1 MASNL
6 ISGVRISGI
15 ASAVPEAVR
24 PNTAFTEMFG
34 EENVRKICSRSGV
47 AQVHTAG
54 PDICTSDLCY
64 AAAKRLLESM
74 NRPADTVD
82 ALIFVSQTPDYLLPA
97 TSCSLHGRLG
107 LGKRCAALDVN
118 LGCSGYVY
126 GLWLA
131 SQFIASS
138 SARTVLLLV
147 GDTISRIVSPEDRSV
162 AMLFGDAGSAT
173 ILERDDSAGPIAFEL
188 GTDGSRQNHIMV
200 PAGLFR
206 QPRTPATSIRT
217 RRSDENVRSD
227 EDLAMDGAEIFTFT
241 LAAVPVMI
249 EAALK
254 TAGWDSSTPD
264 AFVLHQ
270 ANQFMLQHLAKR
282 MRIPPEKTTLAMA
295 EYGNTSSAS
304 VPLALTNA
312 LRDKLQSG
320 SLRLLLAGFGVGLSW
335 GAAALSCGPLVM
347 PELVL
352 VPEPAPA
359 AEPVHSGA

>member
-1 MASNL
+1 
-6 ISGVRISGI
+6 
-15 ASAVPEAVR
+15 
-24 PNTAFTEMFG
+24 
-34 EENVRKICSRSGV
+34 
-47 AQVHTAG
+47 
-54 PDICTSDLCY
+54 
-64 AAAKRLLESM
+64 
-74 NRPADTVD
+74 
-82 ALIFVSQTPDYLLPA
+82 
-97 TSCSLHGRLG
+97 
-107 LGKRCAALDVN
+107 
-118 LGCSGYVY
+118 
-126 GLWLA
+126 
-131 SQFIASS
+131 
-138 SARTVLLLV
+138 VLLLV

-173 ILERDDSAGPIAFEL
+173 VLERDDSAGPIAFEL
-188 GTDGSRQNHIMV
+188 GTDGSGQNHIMV

-206 QPRTPATSIRT
+206 QPRTPSTAIRT

-227 EDLAMDGAEIFTFT
+227 EDLAMDGAEVFTFT

-254 TAGWDSSTPD
+254 TEGWDSSTPD

-282 MRIPPEKTTLAMA
+282 MRIPPEKAILAMA
-295 EYGNTSSAS
+295 GYGNTSSAS
-304 VPLALTNA
+304 VPLTLTHA

-352 VPEPAPA
+352 VPEPAPT